1 MSRIQIE
8 NLCFSYRQGEEII
21 KNLNLTLD
29 ERTTAII
36 GQNGAGK
43 TTLVKLLKGLL
54 PPTAGKILLNGED
67 TAPLTAAKLAP
78 RIGMVFQNPND
89 QIFKNTVLE
98 EVMFG
103 PLQIGMNRG
112 NALAYAKEALA
123 DVGLAALSEENPYDL
138 GLSQRKMIAI
148 ASILAMNTETVI
160 FDEPTIAQDYA
171 GKQRIAEIIRRLR
184 DTGCSVIAILHDM
197 DFVAEVFD
205 RVIVMAN
212 GKVLKDGSPREVF
225 ADEAVLAEAYLEQP
239 AVTRLGRALG
249 YKEVFLKVEE
259 LANGK

>member
-1 MSRIQIE
+1 
-8 NLCFSYRQGEEII
+8 
-21 KNLNLTLD
+21 
-29 ERTTAII
+29 
-36 GQNGAGK
+36 
-43 TTLVKLLKGLL
+43 
-54 PPTAGKILLNGED
+54 
-67 TAPLTAAKLAP
+67 
-78 RIGMVFQNPND
+78 
-89 QIFKNTVLE
+89 
-98 EVMFG
+98 
-103 PLQIGMNRG
+103 
-112 NALAYAKEALA
+112 
-123 DVGLAALSEENPYDL
+123 
-138 GLSQRKMIAI
+138 MIAI

-171 GKQRIAEIIRRLR
+171 GKRRIAEIIRRLR
-184 DTGCSVIAILHDM
+184 DTGSSVIAILHDM

-239 AVTRLGRALG
+239 AVTRLGHALG